1 MGRCQWIVSQGVL
14 SVEALEH
21 QLVEFL
27 MNLFQ
32 TIGWFG
38 VVVIMALESANIPIP
53 SEVTMPLSGWMLVQA
68 KGLTA
73 WHAFLLGGLW
83 GAVGCTLGS
92 ITSYALGA
100 WGGRPLVERYGQ
112 YIMVNE
118 EDLEKA
124 DRWFERWGDWTAFIS
139 RLLPIIRTFVSFPAG
154 VVRMNFSRFTIYSF
168 IGSFVWC
175 GLLALG
181 GYYFGEHWEE
191 LRAIM
196 RPFDIPIAIVIL
208 GGFAYYLYHHITKG
222 RKKAAATEVE
232 SET

>member
-1 MGRCQWIVSQGVL
+1 MEL
-14 SVEALEH
+14 LEQ

-27 MNLFQ
+27 MNLLQ
-32 TIGWFG
+32 SIGWFG

-53 SEVTMPLSGWMLVQA
+53 SEVTMPLAGWMLVQA
-68 KGLTA
+68 RGYTA
-73 WHAFLLGGLW
+73 WQALLSGGLW

-92 ITSYALGA
+92 VISYALGA
-100 WGGRPLVERYGQ
+100 WGGRPLVERYGK
-112 YIMVNE
+112 YILVSD

-124 DRWFERWGDWTAFIS
+124 DRWFARWGDWASFIS
-139 RLLPIIRTFVSFPAG
+139 RLLPIVRTFISFPAG
-154 VVRMNFSRFTIYSF
+154 VVRTNFARFTVYSF
-168 IGSFVWC
+168 VGSFIWC

-208 GGFAYYLYHHITKG
+208 AALAYYVYHHV
-222 RKKAAATEVE
+222 RKRKTEE
-232 SET
+232 HAEK